1 MYYVANIMR
10 SKGDP
15 KIVRSGPRQIE
26 PADRLARGL
35 GWFSIGLGAMEV
47 LVPRG
52 ITRALG
58 MQGNEGLVRAYGFRE
73 MFSGVMSLSVDKT
86 AGMWSRV
93 AGDGLDAATLLS
105 GFRYENPKK
114 HNVAL
119 ALLLVGGIAFLDY
132 KAAQAT
138 ATRPPARGGRR
149 RLYAD
154 RSGFPK
160 GVAAARSSAKNLLSR
175 TAAGASQMK

>member
-15 KIVRSGPRQIE
+15 KIVRGGPSSIE
-26 PADRLARGL
+26 PADRLARRL

-47 LVPRG
+47 LASRR

-58 MQGNEGLVRAYGFRE
+58 MRGSEGLVRAYGFRE
-73 MFSGVMSLSVDKT
+73 LFSGVMSLSVDKR

-105 GFRYENPKK
+105 GFRYDNPKK

-119 ALLLVGGIAFLDY
+119 ALLMVGGIAFLDY
-132 KAAQAT
+132 KAALQT
-138 ATRPPARGGRR
+138 VARSPKHGGRR

-154 RSGFPK
+154 RTGFPK
-160 GVAAARSSAKNLLSR
+160 GLEAARSSAKNLLGR
-175 TAAGASQMK
+175 AAVGAS

>member
-15 KIVRSGPRQIE
+15 KIVRSGPSSIE
-26 PADRLARGL
+26 PADRLARRL
-35 GWFSIGLGAMEV
+35 GWFSIGLGTMEV
-47 LVPRG
+47 LAPRR

-58 MQGNEGLVRAYGFRE
+58 MRGSEGLVRAYGFRE
-73 MFSGVMSLSVDKT
+73 LFSGVMSLSVDKN

-105 GFRYENPKK
+105 GFRYNNPKK

-119 ALLLVGGIAFLDY
+119 ALLMVGGIAYLDY
-132 KAAQAT
+132 KAAQQT
-138 ATRPPARGGRR
+138 APRSPLRGARR
-149 RLYAD
+149 RLYTD

-160 GVAAARSSAKNLLSR
+160 GIEAARSSAKNLQSK
-175 TAAGASQMK
+175 AAVGAS

>member
-15 KIVRSGPRQIE
+15 KIVRSGPSSIE
-26 PADRLARGL
+26 PADRLARRL
-35 GWFSIGLGAMEV
+35 GWFSIGLGTMEV
-47 LVPRG
+47 LAPRQ

-58 MQGNEGLVRAYGFRE
+58 MRGSEGLVRAYGLRE
-73 MFSGVMSLSVDKT
+73 LFSGVMSLSVDKN

-105 GFRYENPKK
+105 GFRYGNPKK

-119 ALLLVGGIAFLDY
+119 ALLMVGGIAYLDY
-132 KAAQAT
+132 KAAQQT
-138 ATRPPARGGRR
+138 APRSPLRGARR

-160 GVAAARSSAKNLLSR
+160 GIEAARSSAKNLLGK
-175 TAAGASQMK
+175 AAVGAS